1 MLGTQQKQPFA
12 CCSHNSI
19 LISFAYATFSTRM
32 YTIMMAQKKSY
43 NKKLFIGFANERMSV
58 EMIVVTGA
66 NGKLGRKVVEELL
79 KRVPAADVGVSVRDV
94 NTAQDLKER
103 GVRVRQGHFDNS
115 ASLLHAFEGASQVL
129 IISSHSLGEVAIR
142 QHQTAIDSAK
152 KAGVS
157 RLLYTSQ
164 MFSSSTSHFPP
175 MDVHAA
181 TEEMLKASGVPFTS
195 LRNGFYAASAMMWMG
210 DALNTGELIAP
221 EDGPVAW
228 TTHSDLAEA
237 TAVILTE
244 QRYDGITPHL
254 TASEAIDMDKI
265 ASIASKVL
273 DRPIRRIVVSD
284 DEYRNLLTSRG
295 LPEAMIS
302 MLTGMFQASRLGI
315 FSQTHTALENLIGR
329 SPVNFTNFL
338 KDSIY

>member
-1 MLGTQQKQPFA
+1 
-12 CCSHNSI
+12 
-19 LISFAYATFSTRM
+19 
-32 YTIMMAQKKSY
+32 
-43 NKKLFIGFANERMSV
+43 MSV

-66 NGKLGRKVVEELL
+66 NGKLGRKIVEQLL
-79 KRVPAADVGVSVRDV
+79 KRIPARDIGVSVRDV

-115 ASLLHAFEGASQVL
+115 ESLIHTFEEASQVL
-129 IISSHSLGEVAIR
+129 LISSHSLGEEAVR

-152 KAGVS
+152 KAGVR

-164 MFSSSTSHFPP
+164 MFSSTTSHFSP
-175 MDVHAA
+175 MNVHAA
-181 TEEMLKASGVPFTS
+181 TEELLKSSGLAYTS
-195 LRNGFYAASAMMWMG
+195 LRNGFYATSAIMWMG
-210 DALNTGELIAP
+210 DALKTGELIAP

-244 QRYDGITPHL
+244 QRYEGITPNL
-254 TASEAIDMDKI
+254 TASEAIDMDRI

-284 DEYRNLLTSRG
+284 DEYRNHLISRG
-295 LPEAMIS
+295 LPEAMVG
-302 MLTGMFQASRLGI
+302 MLTGMFQASRQGD
-315 FSQTHTALENLIGR
+315 FSHTHPALENLIGR
-329 SPVNFTNFL
+329 SPVNFTDFF
-338 KDSIY
+338 KGSISQ